1 MLEIELDMDYLFD
14 IRKVS
19 KLQLESRGI
28 LDCNDVKK
36 LGMKYH
42 DGKIMHYYRE
52 VEDVLYNDDLEAND
66 LSVSDHIDADE
77 ELSES
82 LNDSEIIL
90 FSEYVEI

>member
-1 MLEIELDMDYLFD
+1 MDNLYLFD
-14 IRKVS
+14 NRKVS

-42 DGKIMHYYRE
+42 DGKIMHYYSD
-52 VEDVLYNDDLEAND
+52 VEDVLYVGDLDDND
-66 LSVSDHIDADE
+66 LSVNDHIDMDE

-82 LNDSEIIL
+82 LNDSEFIL